1 MAPGLKGLEVVPF
14 RVAAYN
20 NKTKSME
27 FYDPEQKEDFDFISG
42 TKMRKFARE
51 GVTPPQGFMAPK
63 AWKVRYCWCKY
74 ILETATCIT
83 VAQDLNRNCS
93 WPPHVYNGH

>member
-1 MAPGLKGLEVVPF
+1 MAFQVLTMAPGLSRLEVVPF

-27 FYDPEQKEDFDFISG
+27 FYDEAHSEDFSFISG

-51 GVTPPQGFMAPK
+51 GITPPDGFMAPK
-63 AWKVRYCWCKY
+63 AWKVGCTLL
-74 ILETATCIT
+74 IA
-83 VAQDLNRNCS
+83 S
-93 WPPHVYNGH
+93 